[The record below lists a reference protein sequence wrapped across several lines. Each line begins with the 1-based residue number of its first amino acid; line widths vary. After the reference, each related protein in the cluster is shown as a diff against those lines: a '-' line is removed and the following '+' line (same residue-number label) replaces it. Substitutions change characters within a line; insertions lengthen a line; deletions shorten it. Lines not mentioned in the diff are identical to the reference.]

1 MAAVRVAPAAPE
13 PATSAE
19 VACKQDAS
27 SVLFAKFSLGLA
39 GFLRPFTG
47 TSKILPST
55 AGETA
60 APYSALIPYPCLP
73 TIRAGDKYATQNQL
87 QVSSSAPAGVR
98 SGAERPC
105 GPTGF

>member
-1 MAAVRVAPAAPE
+1 MAAVSVAPAAPE

-39 GFLRPFTG
+39 GFLRLFTG
-47 TSKILPST
+47 SSNLLPST

-60 APYSALIPYPCLP
+60 SPYSALIPYPCLP
-73 TIRAGDKYATQNQL
+73 TIRGGDNHATPNQL
-87 QVSSSAPAGVR
+87 QVSFSAPAGIR

-105 GPTGF
+105 GRAGC